1 MHVPRD
7 LDALLKSELAA
18 AVRLPDG
25 TAVVRSR
32 QRISLQ
38 RMRDQ
43 LRQELNDRYT
53 QSYQPYMT
61 VTIWALGYVGIAFG
75 AAERHGKGYAGM
87 LSDPR
92 SGTYDTHP
100 AIYPNPG
107 GVRLRFIP

>member
-25 TAVVRSR
+25 TEVVRSR

-43 LRQELNDRYT
+43 LRQELNDFLWRPLKESATGAAGPLHDRYT
-53 QSYQPYMT
+53 QP
-61 VTIWALGYVGIAFG
+61 L
-75 AAERHGKGYAGM
+75 
-87 LSDPR
+87 
-92 SGTYDTHP
+92 P
-100 AIYPNPG
+100 AIHDRYHMGPRVCRYRFRG
-107 GVRLRFIP
+107 G

>member
-53 QSYQPYMT
+53 QP
-61 VTIWALGYVGIAFG
+61 L
-75 AAERHGKGYAGM
+75 
-87 LSDPR
+87 
-92 SGTYDTHP
+92 P
-100 AIYPNPG
+100 AIHDRYHMGPRVCRYRFRG
-107 GVRLRFIP
+107 G

>member
-1 MHVPRD
+1 M
-7 LDALLKSELAA
+7 
-18 AVRLPDG
+18 RLPDG

-53 QSYQPYMT
+53 QLLPAIHDRYHMGPT
-61 VTIWALGYVGIAFG
+61 GYVGIAFG

-87 LSDPR
+87 LSDPKKW
-92 SGTYDTHP
+92 DQ
-100 AIYPNPG
+100 
-107 GVRLRFIP
+107 